1 MTSRSIEESD
11 DINRVND
18 TLHNSTISG
27 PWRLTVWDK
36 EGHPPSYI
44 FSEEHA
50 SDGSCPDQRDISA
63 ILREILDKT
72 RRAEVFI
79 EHFIHAEEITNPR
92 SDIRK
97 GCVAR
102 SDAILNGL
110 RLCLEVVKISST
122 KHANRIHFCDP
133 RCDIVSIM
141 PDGKVY
147 DAIEAHVNQLE
158 EAGKV
163 SEALLTLY
171 EAFIHPLLSVVPDGM
186 NMHGRLSGSMKK
198 ARESMTDTQVEF
210 FDVMWQM
217 DVVTSI
223 KNLTEA
229 YSKMH
234 GASDVS
240 SAAAFMTQYTRTIN
254 KFMDTWLLAQMFQ
267 AENGGMSASVLYLG
281 SLHSL
286 NLEKY
291 LQAYGYTKTSIH
303 ENKNLAA
310 CLAIK

>member
-1 MTSRSIEESD
+1 MTTGSIDDSD
-11 DINRVND
+11 DINRVNH

-27 PWRLTVWDK
+27 PWRLTVWEK
-36 EGHPPSYI
+36 QGHPPSYI
-44 FSEEHA
+44 FSEEHD
-50 SDGSCPDQRDISA
+50 SEGSCADQRDISA
-63 ILREILDKT
+63 ILREILDNT
-72 RRAEVFI
+72 RRTEVFI
-79 EHFIHAEEITNPR
+79 EHFIHAEEITTPR
-92 SDIRK
+92 SDMQK

-102 SDAILNGL
+102 SSSILNGL

-133 RCDIVSIM
+133 RCDIVSVM

-147 DAIEAHVNQLE
+147 DAIEAHVKQLT
-158 EAGKV
+158 EAGMV

-186 NMHGRLSGSMKK
+186 NMHGRLSGSMKT
-198 ARESMTDTQVEF
+198 ARDNMTDPQLEF
-210 FDVMWQM
+210 FDGMWRM

-229 YSKMH
+229 YGNMH
-234 GASDVS
+234 SASDVS
-240 SAAAFMTQYTRTIN
+240 NAKAFMIQYTKTIN
-254 KFMDTWLLAQMFQ
+254 KFMDTWLLAQMFH
-267 AENGGMSASVLYLG
+267 AENSGMSASVLYLG

-286 NLEKY
+286 NMEKY
-291 LQAYGYTKTSIH
+291 LQAYGYTRTSLH
-303 ENKNLAA
+303 ENRNLAA